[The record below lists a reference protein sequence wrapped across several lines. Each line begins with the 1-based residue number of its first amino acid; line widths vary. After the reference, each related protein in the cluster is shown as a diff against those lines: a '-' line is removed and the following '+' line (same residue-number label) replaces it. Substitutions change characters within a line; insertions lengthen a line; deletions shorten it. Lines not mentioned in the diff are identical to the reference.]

1 MNKVLR
7 LTDADGQIKRK
18 KIPAEPTQEQMILF
32 QVSMLR
38 DLHKQAV
45 EVDWFLAYLLEMA
58 RAHATDLQ
66 NGLKTPQKERRRR
79 QSIYG

>member
-1 MNKVLR
+1 MNEALR
-7 LTDADGQIKRK
+7 LKDADGAIKRK
-18 KIPAEPTQEQMILF
+18 KIPAEPTKEEVFAF
-32 QVSMLR
+32 QVPMLR
-38 DLHKQAV
+38 DMRKQAA

-58 RAHATDLQ
+58 HTHATDLQ